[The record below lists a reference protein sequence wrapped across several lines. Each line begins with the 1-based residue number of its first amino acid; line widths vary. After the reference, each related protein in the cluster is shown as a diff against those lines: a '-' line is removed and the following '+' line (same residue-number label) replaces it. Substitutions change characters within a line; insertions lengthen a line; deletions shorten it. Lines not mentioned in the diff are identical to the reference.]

1 MVCKRCNGR
10 VLVDRVFTTETHVE
24 LFCFACGKR
33 WSLSHPLNLGAFAL
47 WLWKKEKNYMK
58 KSQAGQ

>member
-1 MVCKRCNGR
+1 